1 MICVC
6 VLYIYDYMI
15 LCPLAQTTP
24 LELISGAFTRRPH
37 WTGAE
42 NMSWLI
48 SKMVMFWGCWKQMWH
63 GAHLFQANSANSWTF
78 FGCAGPVLT
87 LRLNHGRFWGG
98 SVDPPRSPGWI
109 PAVLPR
115 CVLVQSLGSSAK
127 YWDWMLL
134 FRVFLGLLYMIPI
147 IP

>member
-1 MICVC
+1 MCVC
-6 VLYIYDYMI
+6 IIYIWLYDIMPSCSDNPTWADFRSLY
-15 LCPLAQTTP
+15 PKTP
-24 LELISGAFTRRPH
+24 LNRRGKH
-37 WTGAE
+37 VMAYLKNGDILRMLE
-42 NMSWLI
+42 N
-48 SKMVMFWGCWKQMWH
+48 
-63 GAHLFQANSANSWTF
+63 LFQANSANSWTF

-109 PAVLPR
+109 PAVLPH

-127 YWDWMLL
+127 YWDWMILDVTFPRL
-134 FRVFLGLLYMIPI
+134 FGVTKNMIPI